1 MIKKLVRYSV
11 ATVTILMMILFSFF
25 PSNIKVHAAIPTS
38 TYDTANGW
46 YTYAEYE
53 DHIEI
58 EHFQST
64 VTQYQISAHET
75 VPSRINGKPVTVIQD
90 EAFVAACNIGSV
102 YIPDSVTT
110 LGVCVFQ
117 CCEDLAEV
125 RLSSN
130 ITELPVGTFD
140 YCPSLKS
147 ITNVTNNLT
156 AIRGGSVSDC
166 ENLQDFSIPKSVTI
180 FEDYPSSSATWLN
193 KHRDSEGFVIIN
205 GFLLDGR
212 ACTGDVII
220 PDTVHTIGADV
231 EISANAFSG
240 NDNITSVTIPN
251 TVTTINKHAFS
262 NCDNLSSV
270 SLPDSITEIKGYT
283 FYNCESLKTIDI
295 PDSVLKIEDYAFN
308 YSGLTSI
315 EIPSSV
321 NYIGKS
327 PFYCRYLK
335 TVTIKNKL
343 CNIYD
348 DKETFYLSTT
358 IRSYA
363 DSTAQYYAEK
373 YSRNFEVL
381 PDDENCNY
389 TGNYD
394 FSTDKFSF
402 YINCADKTAIL
413 TSCLDTGADIS
424 IPSYLKGCYIPGI
437 GKLDDYKVI
446 SIGDGAFKTKTS
458 MITIEIP
465 ETIESIG
472 EKTFLNCTKLE
483 KIEIPE
489 SVNSIGSNSFTNC
502 SKLKEIYIYNP
513 DCNIAN
519 LGTSPYNNLV
529 IYGYNN
535 SSAEKY
541 ANNNDISFVS
551 LGDYSSKGNLIP
563 GDINDDGEFSVSDVV
578 MLQKWLLTEE
588 TTLPNWRAA
597 DLCEDG
603 ILDAYDLCL
612 LKKMLLNKAC

>member
-1 MIKKLVRYSV
+1 MIKKLAGYSV
-11 ATVTILMMILFSFF
+11 TTVTILMMMLFSFF
-25 PSNIKVHAAIPTS
+25 PSNIKVYAAMPTGE
-38 TYDTANGW
+38 YDTANGW
-46 YTYAEYE
+46 YIYSEYE

-58 EHFQST
+58 ESFHEWLHTRESF
-64 VTQYQISAHET
+64 HET
-75 VPSRINGKPVTVIQD
+75 VPSSINGKPVTVIQD
-90 EAFVAACNIGSV
+90 EAFVAACYLSSV
-102 YIPDSVTT
+102 FIPDSVTT
-110 LGVCVFQ
+110 LGVSVFVS
-117 CCEDLAEV
+117 CERLATV

-130 ITELPVGTFD
+130 ITELPSGTFANC
-140 YCPSLKS
+140 YSLKS
-147 ITNVTNNLT
+147 ITNMTNNLT
-156 AIRGGSVSDC
+156 AIRGCAISSLK
-166 ENLQDFSIPKSVTI
+166 NLQDFSIPKSVTI
-180 FEDYPSSSATWLN
+180 IEDYPAASDTWLN
-193 KHRDSEGFVIIN
+193 KYRDSQGFVIIN
-205 GFLLDGR
+205 GFLLNGK

-220 PDTVHTIGADV
+220 PDTVHTIGDF
-231 EISANAFSG
+231 AFHG
-240 NDNITSVTIPN
+240 NDNIRSVTIPN
-251 TVTTINKHAFS
+251 TVTSIEEYAFDG
-262 NCDNLSSV
+262 CENLSNV
-270 SLPDSITEIKGYT
+270 SLPDSITEIEDCT

-295 PDSVLKIEDYAFN
+295 PDSVLKIEDRAFD

-321 NYIGKS
+321 NYIGRS
-327 PFYCRYLK
+327 SFYCRYLE

-348 DKETFYLSTT
+348 DKETFYSGTT

-373 YSRNFEVL
+373 YSRNFEVI
-381 PDDENCNY
+381 PDDGNCNY

-394 FSTDKFSF
+394 FSTDKFRF
-402 YINCADKTAIL
+402 YLNCADKTAIL
-413 TSCLDTGADIS
+413 TSCLDTSADIS
-424 IPSYLKGCYIPGI
+424 VPSYLKDGYIPGI

-519 LGTSPYNNLV
+519 LGTSPYNDLI

-541 ANNNDISFVS
+541 ANDNDISFVS
-551 LGDYSSKGNLIP
+551 LGDYLSKGNLIP
-563 GDINDDGEFSVSDVV
+563 GDINDDGEFSISDVV
-578 MLQKWLLTEE
+578 MLQNWLLTEE
-588 TTLPNWRAA
+588 TTLPNWQAA

-612 LKKMLLNKAC
+612 LKKMLLNSAC